1 MYNMKLLIKNIKIY
15 SLSYM
20 IDLWLLNKENLSIY
34 IEIYFIFNIKI

>member
-1 MYNMKLLIKNIKIY
+1 MYNMKLPIKNINIY

-20 IDLWLLNKENLSIY
+20 IDIWLLNKENLSIY